1 MLLWIE
7 AVTDR
12 SQSDVYRVLELLKKG
27 WKDFSD
33 SEKQE
38 WSAGMKGSLNASDL
52 ERVQNNIKLLSDVL
66 ELNLAVSEVPEFPT
80 VSLFNEIRENT
91 GKIRNAYCIHS
102 ATPIVPNEPLNTF
115 EKWNDI
121 ERILDDVY
129 KILLNN
135 FHYYCGTEIY
145 AGESNGLL
153 L

>member
-52 ERVQNNIKLLSDVL
+52 ERIHNNIQLLSDVL
-66 ELNLAVSEVPEFPT
+66 ELNLAVSEVSEFPT

-102 ATPIVPNEPLNTF
+102 TTPIVPDEPLNTF

>member
-33 SEKQE
+33 SERQE

-102 ATPIVPNEPLNTF
+102 TTPIVPNEPLNTF

>member
-52 ERVQNNIKLLSDVL
+52 ERVQNNIQLLSDVL

-102 ATPIVPNEPLNTF
+102 TTPIVPDEPLNTF

>member
-38 WSAGMKGSLNASDL
+38 WSAGMKGSLNTSDL
-52 ERVQNNIKLLSDVL
+52 TRIQNNIQLLSDVL
-66 ELNLAVSEVPEFPT
+66 ELNLTVSEVPEFPT

-102 ATPIVPNEPLNTF
+102 TTPIVPNEPLNTF

>member
-12 SQSDVYRVLELLKKG
+12 SQSDVYQVLELLKKG

-52 ERVQNNIKLLSDVL
+52 ERVQNNIQLLSDVL

-102 ATPIVPNEPLNTF
+102 TTPIVPNEPLNTF

>member
-102 ATPIVPNEPLNTF
+102 TTPIVPNEPLNTF

-145 AGESNGLL
+145 AGKELSF
-153 L
+153 

>member
-52 ERVQNNIKLLSDVL
+52 ERVQNNIQLLSDVL
-66 ELNLAVSEVPEFPT
+66 ELNLAVSEVSEFPT

-102 ATPIVPNEPLNTF
+102 TTPIVPNEPLNTF